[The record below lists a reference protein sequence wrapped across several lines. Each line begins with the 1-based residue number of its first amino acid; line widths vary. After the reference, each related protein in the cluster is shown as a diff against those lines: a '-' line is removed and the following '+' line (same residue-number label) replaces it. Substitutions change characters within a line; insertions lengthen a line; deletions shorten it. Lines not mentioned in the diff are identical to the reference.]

1 MLWKDLACH
10 LMTTSVQTI
19 KKPLNLLEIII
30 IIIIIMV
37 VAKEDKDNL
46 IEMEE
51 ILIIEVEITEIELL
65 DFSD

>member
-1 MLWKDLACH
+1 
-10 LMTTSVQTI
+10 
-19 KKPLNLLEIII
+19 
-30 IIIIIMV
+30 MV